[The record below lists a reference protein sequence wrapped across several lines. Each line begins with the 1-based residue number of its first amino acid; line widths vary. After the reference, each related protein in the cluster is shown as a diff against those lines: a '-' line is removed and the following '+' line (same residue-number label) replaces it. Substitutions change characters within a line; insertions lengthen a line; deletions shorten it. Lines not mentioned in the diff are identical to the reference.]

1 MPYGEEHGVF
11 SVANGRRVRTKHF
24 VGLQNQRGRP
34 ADGACPAGKVAYGTD
49 EGQWCVKPCRA
60 GYQRNPGTLRCF
72 NPTAKRR
79 ARKVC
84 QGDFVFNSDTGRCVK
99 RDEHAVRRRFKSQCG
114 GNRYRSAKTKRCRKI
129 PAGGIPAAGDHVEY
143 EGAFRRGGP
152 DAAMLGQVDMG
163 EVDMGE
169 VDMEDFLNDPLV
181 FGQVGEAEVAE
192 ALADILDDDNLL
204 EMMED
209 MDPND
214 MGDIGAAFLA
224 QLGV

>member
-84 QGDFVFNSDTGRCVK
+84 QGDFVFNSDTGRCMK
-99 RDEHAVRRRFKSQCG
+99 RDERAVRRRFKSQCG

-152 DAAMLGQVDMG
+152 DAAMLD
-163 EVDMGE
+163 EVDMGALE
-169 VDMEDFLNDPLV
+169 ILDLLDEGQLDMDAFLNDPLWQNV
-181 FGQVGEAEVAE
+181 PAADVAE
-192 ALADILDDDNLL
+192 ALEYVMGD
-204 EMMED
+204 
-209 MDPND
+209 D
-214 MGDIGAAFLA
+214 MGDDMGDLGAHLA
-224 QLGV
+224 QA